1 MLFTGVSRDYNL
13 CLGDDDNNDHDQDKN
28 GHDENYHDNDTN
40 EQTLLVSPRVGFFFF
55 GSSPMG

>member
-1 MLFTGVSRDYNL
+1 MFTGVSRDYDL

-28 GHDENYHDNDTN
+28 EHDEKDHDHYNKN
-40 EQTLLVSPRVGFFFF
+40 EQTLLVSPRVGFFIF